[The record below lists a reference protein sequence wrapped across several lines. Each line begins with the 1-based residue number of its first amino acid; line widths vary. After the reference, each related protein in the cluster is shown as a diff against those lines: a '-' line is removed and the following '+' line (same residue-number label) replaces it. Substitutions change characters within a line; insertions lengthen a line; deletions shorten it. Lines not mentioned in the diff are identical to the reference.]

1 MNGNE
6 TLPERTCEGMA
17 EPTANPQY
25 NARVHLLRALTCA
38 KRAAILQD
46 LALVR
51 QWMQEAQ
58 KWLDQLES

>member
-6 TLPERTCEGMA
+6 TLPGPTCEGMVG
-17 EPTANPQY
+17 PTDNPQY

-38 KRAAILQD
+38 KKAAILQD
-46 LALVR
+46 LPLLR